1 MSIRGGLKKIT
12 SSITSSMKKKQILT
26 AFLDKY
32 SNLLDHICEK
42 MDNDINIATIITIVN
57 SLKKRNPKL
66 IIELWHS
73 NVAVA
78 FIEMKITRDNFA
90 ENTDVFIQLING
102 DKYFSE
108 SVRTSTENIYAKMN
122 DYINDDNPLT
132 PELFD
137 LFENTVK
144 LSIIYNNL

>member
-78 FIEMKITRDNFA
+78 FTEMKITRDNFA